1 MILSLAGINHNG
13 LMTNGM
19 SWGGVYAD
27 TVKNLCLPVIK
38 LKASAVKLRFQSQNR
53 ILIGFIVKRN
63 GIYGKLVFCSL
74 DMKISIYKAVQ
85 IIDMVPVEMG
95 KNNIR
100 YLAALD
106 SQIFQ
111 LFINS
116 ITLWLHRAR
125 MVIFS
130 GNFCIRHSC
139 IDHNFLSA
147 ALYQK
152 YSDRELYKALHII
165 EFVYAVVI

>member
-19 SWGGVYAD
+19 SWGGVYTD

-74 DMKISIYKAVQ
+74 NMKNSIYK
-85 IIDMVPVEMG
+85 
-95 KNNIR
+95 R
-100 YLAALD
+100 
-106 SQIFQ
+106 S
-111 LFINS
+111 
-116 ITLWLHRAR
+116 R
-125 MVIFS
+125 
-130 GNFCIRHSC
+130 
-139 IDHNFLSA
+139 
-147 ALYQK
+147 
-152 YSDRELYKALHII
+152 
-165 EFVYAVVI
+165 

>member
-13 LMTNGM
+13 LKTNGM

-95 KNNIR
+95 KII
-100 YLAALD
+100 
-106 SQIFQ
+106 SVI
-111 LFINS
+111 S
-116 ITLWLHRAR
+116 LHLIPRF
-125 MVIFS
+125 FS
-130 GNFCIRHSC
+130 CS
-139 IDHNFLSA
+139 
-147 ALYQK
+147 
-152 YSDRELYKALHII
+152 
-165 EFVYAVVI
+165 